1 MVAVKLFLANNFL
14 NGFLKMF
21 VCKLLKQFVIIVC
34 INSFT
39 TKFLQ
44 TASLNGFSKRF
55 VENASLNVLS
65 TILWKV
71 PLKEV
76 PSKGSF
82 ERLLEKDSSKHLLN
96 RLILK
101 VFAERVFQRLF
112 QRILKSYWKVSSMA
126 SSNHVLWWLRKR
138 RCCASHLFFRPRIFA
153 FKCFPVQLL
162 RV

>member
-1 MVAVKLFLANNFL
+1 MFANYVSNFVINWL
-14 NGFLKMF
+14 
-21 VCKLLKQFVIIVC
+21 IIVC
-34 INSFT
+34 INNFT

-126 SSNHVLWWLRKR
+126 SSNHVLWRLRKR
-138 RCCASHLFFRPRIFA
+138 WSCALHLFFRPGFFA
-153 FKCFPVQLL
+153 FKCFRVQLL